1 MRHWAGMKSVLC
13 LPLLLAS
20 YASADEGADRLSIDR
35 AIAALNELPQRPA
48 LFTGDAFSEFD
59 RLPNTKTGAFRVLGS
74 QEDPAS
80 LAPIDHPMVVISH
93 EPWGEATITFPGAS
107 SHPAVEMLNPRIA
120 SAVSRFITSDVALTE
135 GTWTYKND
143 GGTTQ
148 TVPLLFVMKK
158 EGDSWKIASLRVLAP
173 R

>member
-1 MRHWAGMKSVLC
+1 MRHCAAMKSVLC

-48 LFTGDAFSEFD
+48 LFIGDASSEFD
-59 RLPNTKTGAFRVLGS
+59 RLPNIKTGAFRVLGS

-80 LAPIDHPMVVISH
+80 LAPIDRPMVVISH
-93 EPWGEATITFPGAS
+93 EPWGEATIAFPGDS
-107 SHPAVEMLNPRIA
+107 SHPAVEMPNPLIA
-120 SAVSRFITSDVALTE
+120 SAVSRFITPDVALAE
-135 GTWTYKND
+135 GTWTYKNNR
-143 GGTTQ
+143 GTTQ

-158 EGDSWKIASLRVLAP
+158 EGESWKIASLRVLAP